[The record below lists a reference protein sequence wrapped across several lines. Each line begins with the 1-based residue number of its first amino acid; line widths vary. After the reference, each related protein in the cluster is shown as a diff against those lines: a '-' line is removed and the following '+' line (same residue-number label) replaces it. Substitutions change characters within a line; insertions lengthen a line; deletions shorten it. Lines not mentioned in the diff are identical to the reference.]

1 MSEGRILIAED
12 SEEIREVL
20 DTYLCSKGYEVVG
33 VDDGSKAAQTLQ
45 KEQFDIIISDI
56 NMPGLDGLELL
67 NRAKQVSPE
76 IPFVLIT
83 GFPSME
89 NAIQAIRLGASD
101 YITKPFKFNQIDLVL
116 EKFVR
121 NRQEEPFDEPHPK
134 AAVGSSLRETSET
147 QSEIYRQSDLI
158 EELNEKLNSK
168 VQELSKLYYISES
181 ISHIND
187 EETLFQQVVQIA
199 AELTES
205 LRSYLLFR
213 DGESGDFFIKAA
225 IAPGIDDII
234 PNETSVEGNAL
245 KTLVSR
251 KLPIISSGRQ
261 ALRVETGNILCNL
274 TNFLIVPLTVK
285 KELFGAILVAKENR
299 SSSFSQEDELIIMD
313 LSRKMTLSLEN
324 TILYH
329 TLYMH
334 VINTLQALVASVEAK
349 DAYTERHSQR
359 VTHMAKK
366 IAHYL
371 GCSAPEIDSLEFAG
385 LLHDIGK
392 IGVRDTVLMKKEAL
406 TNEEWSEIR
415 RHPEIGESIVR
426 PLKLFSLEASIIRHH
441 HERWDGKGYPD
452 GLKETEI
459 PFLSRIITV
468 ADSFDA
474 MVSNRPYRPSKP
486 IDQALKEL
494 ERCKGTQFDPEIV
507 DAFVD
512 LFSKRAETDLVMH
525 SYENEGVGMEQEEKG
540 PIILDNDLNRSNQI
554 PV

>member
-33 VDDGSKAAQTLQ
+33 VDDGSKAAQILE

-67 NRAKQVSPE
+67 NKAKQVSPE

-134 AAVGSSLRETSET
+134 ATGRSSLREPSET

-225 IAPGIDDII
+225 IAPGIQDII

-245 KTLVSR
+245 KTLVSQ
-251 KLPIISSGRQ
+251 KLPVTSSGRQ

-274 TNFLIVPLTVK
+274 TNFLLVPLTVK

-392 IGVRDTVLMKKEAL
+392 IGVRDTVLMKREAL

-486 IDQALKEL
+486 IDQALREL

-512 LFSKRAETDLVMH
+512 LFSKRIETDQVMH
-525 SYENEGVGMEQEEKG
+525 SYEKEKDGMEQEEEV
-540 PIILDNDLNRSNQI
+540 PLSSIVI
-554 PV
+554 